1 MNPIQVK
8 AQKGFPSNY
17 TKIAQAAV
25 LFSVWMVF
33 VGGLELNAQITRLY
47 NTTRGTGIV
56 QELNL
61 VTGAVVA
68 TNVGG
73 ITNGRGMDFC
83 PYGGLFVAHGL
94 NISSIATTGA
104 AAIPVISYIG
114 ETPHDLCFDAGGNLY
129 VVTNLNV
136 YVYNPSLSQTLVFAH
151 GLATTTGDGNTEKG
165 WGIEIRPDNGQIY
178 VIGAA
183 GLKRFDPLTGLQIGA
198 TVPGSAFGFAG
209 IKFTTSAFGGVYLY
223 IGNVISG
230 VDQIRAYDVNLTFLR
245 SFFAAHV
252 GNPIDLEVN
261 PANGDL
267 YLFNTVVSLPANR
280 FLSNETA
287 AGGFSTLANP
297 TRGSALGSF
306 EAILGQNELRLEA
319 SADDHANRLN
329 WTMAFTDDVASFSI
343 RRNTENAPS
352 IEIATLP
359 AASNRRFYEFLDH
372 QPVHGRQTYQVIALG
387 INGEVLSHASV
398 EVYSAVEYISI
409 SHQAETQQIF
419 VTATESNLKLFT
431 VSLMTASGVT
441 VLRSESAHPT
451 CQLDCS
457 TMVSGIYF
465 IVART
470 YDANGNL
477 LGNKISKVL
486 IRH

>member
-1 MNPIQVK
+1 MK

-83 PYGGLFVAHGL
+83 PYGGLFVANGL

-198 TVPGSAFGFAG
+198 TVPGSCIWICGHQVHHECIRRRLSLHRKCHQWGGPNPRLRCQFNLFEELFCGARRQ
-209 IKFTTSAFGGVYLY
+209 SHRFGGQ
-223 IGNVISG
+223 SC
-230 VDQIRAYDVNLTFLR
+230 
-245 SFFAAHV
+245 
-252 GNPIDLEVN
+252 E
-261 PANGDL
+261 
-267 YLFNTVVSLPANR
+267 
-280 FLSNETA
+280 
-287 AGGFSTLANP
+287 
-297 TRGSALGSF
+297 
-306 EAILGQNELRLEA
+306 
-319 SADDHANRLN
+319 
-329 WTMAFTDDVASFSI
+329 W
-343 RRNTENAPS
+343 
-352 IEIATLP
+352 
-359 AASNRRFYEFLDH
+359 
-372 QPVHGRQTYQVIALG
+372 
-387 INGEVLSHASV
+387 
-398 EVYSAVEYISI
+398 
-409 SHQAETQQIF
+409 
-419 VTATESNLKLFT
+419 
-431 VSLMTASGVT
+431 
-441 VLRSESAHPT
+441 
-451 CQLDCS
+451 
-457 TMVSGIYF
+457 
-465 IVART
+465 
-470 YDANGNL
+470 
-477 LGNKISKVL
+477 
-486 IRH
+486 